1 MFKCELCG
9 QEMLKADGCL
19 CTKTKYNGK
28 IYDRIRFG
36 EEFDLYAG
44 TANEGNR
51 CPDCGAKPGFCHH
64 YRCGKEN
71 HPVTHLQML
80 DYELVDEFINE

>member
-19 CTKTKYNGK
+19 CTKIKYNGK

-36 EEFDLYAG
+36 EEFDLYAE
-44 TANEGNR
+44 TANEG
-51 CPDCGAKPGFCHH
+51 

>member
-9 QEMLKADGCL
+9 QEMPKTDGCL
-19 CTKTKYNGK
+19 CTKIKYNGH
-28 IYDRIRFG
+28 IYNRIRFG

-44 TANEGNR
+44 SVNEDDR
-51 CPDCGAKPGFCHH
+51 CPDCGVKPGFCHH
-64 YRCGKEN
+64 YGCGVEN

-80 DYELVDEFINE
+80 DYEVEFVK